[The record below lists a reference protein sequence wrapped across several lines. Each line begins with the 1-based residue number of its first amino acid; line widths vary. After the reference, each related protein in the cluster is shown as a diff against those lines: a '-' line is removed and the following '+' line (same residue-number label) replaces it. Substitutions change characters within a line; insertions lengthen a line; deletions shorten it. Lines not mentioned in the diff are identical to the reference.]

1 MSGSSSGDAQGEGN
15 GFRFHGF
22 AFVYCFVLF
31 CLRKAAEA
39 PRLHRGDRSGPPDG
53 SEFVKKCFP
62 HLAAF

>member
-1 MSGSSSGDAQGEGN
+1 MGGGSGGESQGDGD

-22 AFVYCFVLF
+22 ALVYCFVLF

-53 SEFVKKCFP
+53 SEFPEKSFP
-62 HLAAF
+62 ARPRF